1 MPKFFIEARDA
12 FLKRIG
18 VVEQYTS
25 VQVISRFN
33 NVGSWTLTVPA
44 DSREAE
50 LLNPGCG
57 IIVWVEGVPYPVMS
71 GPVSSIT
78 HSWSADQSGAG
89 QIVYTGVSDETLLW
103 SRVTLPV
110 PGAAINAQTADR
122 YSVSGTASLALAELV
137 DVNAGPNARADR
149 VIPQLEVSSVAIGAP
164 VAVSTRFDVLGA
176 KLEEVAASVGIGW
189 RLRQGL
195 SEALLFEPFLPRV
208 HDAGEVTFSPAAGN
222 LASYRYKL
230 SAPTATRAVVAAQGE
245 GRDRWLAEYDSAD
258 ASEDWARTPIERFVD
273 RRDIPVA
280 RGASGSPVDPD
291 DTSQPA
297 DPQALA
303 ELDQG
308 AAEALA
314 ESRELGELSVTP
326 IDTNHF
332 RYGVNYSVGDV
343 VTVDIRGNL
352 ITDVLR
358 EVRLSDG
365 DEGPRVTPVIGTDG
379 ATSTPGI
386 YREIR
391 RIWNSIRKLEA
402 RR

>member
-1 MPKFFIEARDA
+1 LIEVRDG
-12 FLKRIG
+12 FLRRVG

-33 NVGSWTLTVPA
+33 GVGSWTLTVPA

-50 LLNPGCG
+50 LLQPGGG
-57 IIVWVEGVPYPVMS
+57 IIVWVDGVPRPVMS
-71 GPVSSIT
+71 GPMSSVT
-78 HSWSADQSGAG
+78 HSWDADQSGAG
-89 QIVYTGVSDETLLW
+89 QIVYTGLSDETLLW

-110 PGAAINAQTADR
+110 PGAPINAQTTDR
-122 YSVSGTASLALAELV
+122 YSVAGAASLVLAELV
-137 DVNAGPNARADR
+137 NVNAGPNARLDR
-149 VIPQLEVSSVAIGAP
+149 VIPQLQVSSVALGAS
-164 VAVSTRFDVLGA
+164 VNVSTRFDVLGT
-176 KLEEVAASVGIGW
+176 KLAEVAASVGIGW
-189 RLRQGL
+189 RLRQG
-195 SEALLFEPFLPRV
+195 ATDTLLFEPFVPRV
-208 HDAGEVTFSPAAGN
+208 HDSGQVTFSPSAGN
-222 LASYRYKL
+222 LAAYRYRI

-245 GRDRWLAEYDSAD
+245 GRARWLAEYDSTPTGY
-258 ASEDWARTPIERFVD
+258 EWARTPIERFVD

-280 RGASGSPVDPD
+280 RGANGSPVNPD
-291 DTSQPA
+291 DPSQPA

-326 IDTNHF
+326 IDSDMF
-332 RYGVNYSVGDV
+332 KYGANYDVGDV
-343 VTVDIRGNL
+343 VTVDIRGNV

-358 EVRLSDG
+358 EVQLSDG
-365 DEGPRVTPVIGTDG
+365 NDGPRVTPVIGTDG
-379 ATSTPGI
+379 ATATPGL
-386 YREIR
+386 YREVR